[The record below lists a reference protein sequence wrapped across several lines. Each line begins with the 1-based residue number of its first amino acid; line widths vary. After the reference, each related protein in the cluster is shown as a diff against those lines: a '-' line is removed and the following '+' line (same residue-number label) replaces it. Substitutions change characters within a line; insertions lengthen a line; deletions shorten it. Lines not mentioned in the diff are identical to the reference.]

1 MKTRRPIKSKTKKLT
16 LKSQGQ
22 KISVSVRNDR
32 KKQKLYEMESL
43 NDPVAERNRLN
54 AINAKRNRDR
64 KQQLQE
70 AEDEIEKLREENEE
84 LKAETDNYKDQL
96 EDAMSREPAYL
107 KTCRMLSFGAI
118 GHSMQ
123 R

>member
-43 NDPVAERNRLN
+43 NDPVAEKNRLN
-54 AINAKRNRDR
+54 ALNAKKNRDR
-64 KQQLQE
+64 KKQQLAE
-70 AEDEIEKLREENEE
+70 AEEEIEELRAEMENNREELDEVRHQ
-84 LKAETDNYKDQL
+84 LDQL
-96 EDAMSREPAYL
+96 RQMFKA
-107 KTCRMLSFGAI
+107 
-118 GHSMQ
+118 
-123 R
+123 